1 MNVLESP
8 SMFRIERWK
17 RVACVALLG
26 CSSARLAQ
34 AETSAT
40 NKAAAEALFTQGRSF
55 LEQGKLEQAC
65 AKFAASQAL
74 DSGFGTLMN
83 LADCYSRRGMTAS
96 AWATYKE
103 AAALARGDG
112 QTERQASALAQA
124 TQLEATLPK
133 LLIHAAP
140 ESAKLPG
147 LELRINAQSI
157 PPAVWGTE
165 LPVDPGP
172 LRLELSAPEHTPLIR
187 EIAVPREA
195 QVVTVD
201 LPALQ
206 RIPSTN
212 SPGVARPPTQSKA
225 SSSAD
230 SARSVGDAGQLQR
243 TVSYVSLGAGVV
255 GLAVG
260 SVFGLRAISLNK
272 DSDKECRTEKFC
284 TEEGVALRDR
294 ARTAATV
301 STVTFVVGGAF
312 AAAGITLWALA
323 PSRETPRTSLS
334 LSPTPG
340 GLFVSATGGF

>member
-1 MNVLESP
+1 MNVLECP
-8 SMFRIERWK
+8 SMFRIGCWK
-17 RVACVALLG
+17 RVAFVALLG
-26 CSSARLAQ
+26 CCSARLAH
-34 AETSAT
+34 AETGAT

-55 LEQGKLEQAC
+55 LEQGQLEQAC

-83 LADCYSRRGMTAS
+83 LADCYARRGMTAS

-172 LRLELSAPEHTPLIR
+172 LRLELSAPEHSPVVR

-195 QVVTVD
+195 RVITVD

-206 RIPSTN
+206 RVPLPST
-212 SPGVARPPTQSKA
+212 PLEAPQAKP
-225 SSSAD
+225 SSAESSK
-230 SARSVGDAGQLQR
+230 SAGDPGQLQR
-243 TVSYVSLGAGVV
+243 TVSYVSLGVGVV

-260 SVFGLRAISLNK
+260 SVFGLRAISLNA
-272 DSDKECRTEKFC
+272 DSDRECRTEKFC
-284 TEEGVALRDR
+284 TEDGVSLRNR

-312 AAAGITLWALA
+312 AAAGVTLWATA
-323 PSRETPRTSLS
+323 PSKEAPRTALS